1 MIKWII
7 WAVLKIGTY
16 FLVDFPST
24 IWKHFL
30 LFWLLRVVFKS
41 SENQLI
47 RKLSS
52 VRIVKNLVKYLLSGT
67 FDFLLTQPMPNF
79 LLDFLELLA
88 LKKSCPLFVM
98 PPFVLI
104 ICAMI
109 FVMLPIC
116 IFGRSCQVRK
126 QLWTSLNTVFQGH
139 WKSRHTVLFSTIES

>member
-30 LFWLLRVVFKS
+30 TLLTLALRVVFKS
-41 SENQLI
+41 SEKQLI
-47 RKLSS
+47 RKLRKLSS

-67 FDFLLTQPMPNF
+67 FDFLLTQPIPNF

-88 LKKSCPLFVM
+88 LKKKLSFVCNST
-98 PPFVLI
+98 F
-104 ICAMI
+104 
-109 FVMLPIC
+109 C
-116 IFGRSCQVRK
+116 IDYLCDDFCHVANLHFR
-126 QLWTSLNTVFQGH
+126 
-139 WKSRHTVLFSTIES
+139 